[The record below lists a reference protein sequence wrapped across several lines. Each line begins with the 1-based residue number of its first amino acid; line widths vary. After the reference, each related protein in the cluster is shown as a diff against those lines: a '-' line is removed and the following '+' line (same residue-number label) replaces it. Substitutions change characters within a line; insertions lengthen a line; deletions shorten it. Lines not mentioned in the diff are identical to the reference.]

1 VEGWQN
7 GPRFYRAWTS
17 SSLDGPWTA
26 YKTSESAPFA
36 GSNNVSYPGGR
47 WTNDVSHGEMIRAGY
62 DQKMEINA
70 CNMQFLYQGV
80 APNTG
85 VEYNLLPYRLGL
97 LTAN

>member
-1 VEGWQN
+1 
-7 GPRFYRAWTS
+7 
-17 SSLDGPWTA
+17 
-26 YKTSESAPFA
+26 
-36 GSNNVSYPGGR
+36 
-47 WTNDVSHGEMIRAGY
+47 MIRAGY